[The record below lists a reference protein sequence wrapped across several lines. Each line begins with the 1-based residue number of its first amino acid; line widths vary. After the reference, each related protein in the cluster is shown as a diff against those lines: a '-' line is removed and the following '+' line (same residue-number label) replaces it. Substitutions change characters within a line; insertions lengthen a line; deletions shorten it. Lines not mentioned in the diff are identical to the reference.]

1 MKTLQHHVEQRPL
14 QSFGHRCGHF
24 GLRDFDLSKAANSTQ
39 MELGRSDFIKKRTKY
54 DHDTK
59 TDKLEYHHFEVLGHC
74 PRQERGLRRH
84 RGGR

>member
-14 QSFGHRCGHF
+14 QSFGHRRGHF
-24 GLRDFDLSKAANSTQ
+24 GLRDFGLCKAANSTQ

-59 TDKLEYHHFEVLGHC
+59 TDKLEYHHSEVLGHC
-74 PRQERGLRRH
+74 PRQERGLRRYR
-84 RGGR
+84 RGR